1 MAYSQ
6 PFPLNAPGANQQKA
20 QTFGPDLNV
29 RLICPECRDPNPKI
43 VEEFSSGDLVCGG
56 CGLVLGDRI
65 VDTRSEWR
73 VSELLCILH
82 MTKGSVSVRHSRTMK
97 VMTHRVSV
105 PQWIPLW
112 MAWSNWIL
120 SSAFATVARV

>member
-1 MAYSQ
+1 MAFAQ
-6 PFPLNAPGANQQKA
+6 PFPLNAPGATQPKP

-29 RLICPECRDPNPKI
+29 RLICPECRDQNPKI

-73 VSELLCILH
+73 VSEI
-82 MTKGSVSVRHSRTMK
+82 
-97 VMTHRVSV
+97 
-105 PQWIPLW
+105 
-112 MAWSNWIL
+112 
-120 SSAFATVARV
+120 